1 MQFYSTIFHQNNH
14 LTKPHKLWS
23 IVQFTIWCIRFI
35 REISENLR
43 QILYNLRQIFE
54 ILSQIFDKLR
64 QIFVKL
70 RQIFENLR
78 DIFENMTQIFD
89 YLRPIFVTLRKI
101 FDNLRQ
107 ISSTAS
113 TGCNLAVIALST
125 FATAANAF
133 LFVQKHHLKVA
144 SGFEEVL
151 GAE

>member
-1 MQFYSTIFHQNNH
+1 M
-14 LTKPHKLWS
+14 
-23 IVQFTIWCIRFI
+23 
-35 REISENLR
+35 
-43 QILYNLRQIFE
+43 
-54 ILSQIFDKLR
+54 
-64 QIFVKL
+64 L

-89 YLRPIFVTLRKI
+89 NLRPIFVTLRKI

-151 GAE
+151 GAG

>member
-1 MQFYSTIFHQNNH
+1 MR
-14 LTKPHKLWS
+14 L
-23 IVQFTIWCIRFI
+23 
-35 REISENLR
+35 
-43 QILYNLRQIFE
+43 LYNLRQIFE

-89 YLRPIFVTLRKI
+89 NLRPIFMTLRKI

-151 GAE
+151 GAG

>member
-1 MQFYSTIFHQNNH
+1 MQFYPTIFHQNNH
-14 LTKPHKLWS
+14 LTFLAVNLALLAE
-23 IVQFTIWCIRFI
+23 IQCLRQIFENL

-43 QILYNLRQIFE
+43 
-54 ILSQIFDKLR
+54 QIFDKLR

-70 RQIFENLR
+70 TQIFENLR

-151 GAE
+151 GAG